1 MLEKLIYTTAIAL
14 GFILIFIY
22 TTRYKNN
29 HLTNIYLVLLIF
41 LYCIR
46 LINKTFTEIAIF
58 SYYQKQIAIFCSV
71 NAIWLFYS
79 YLKKIIY
86 SQKTYKTKELL
97 HFIGCNIIVV
107 IFYIGDKNKNIF
119 PQQIKF
125 HVLILFTY
133 SLVYFIAVVKLT
145 LKNTL
150 NHKSD
155 FLVINIQNKDKK
167 KWILMIVG
175 AFILLFFK
183 SMYKLVFND
192 NPYNNFLIFDAI
204 IWIAIY
210 LKVLYTPEFVYG
222 HEMFRIKNKEFQ
234 RDDIVFGNIWIFGNT
249 NSINTEA
256 LLLKE
261 KINPKIE
268 EYILSIE
275 NIALNTEFFFDEKNK
290 LRELAYKLNIP
301 KSHLKYIFKYHS
313 TISFID
319 FKKLVR
325 IHKTI
330 LLIKQGYL
338 NNNTLESLAEK
349 VGFSSYS
356 PFFKNFKSITGVSP
370 NKFIRSSR

>member
-1 MLEKLIYTTAIAL
+1 MQDEQY
-14 GFILIFIY
+14 
-22 TTRYKNN
+22 
-29 HLTNIYLVLLIF
+29 VL
-41 LYCIR
+41 
-46 LINKTFTEIAIF
+46 
-58 SYYQKQIAIFCSV
+58 
-71 NAIWLFYS
+71 
-79 YLKKIIY
+79 YLKKLIY
-86 SQKTYKTKELL
+86 SQKTYKIKELL

-119 PQQIKF
+119 PLQIKF

-133 SLVYFIAVVKLT
+133 SVVYFIAIVKLI

-155 FLVINIQNKDKK
+155 FLVINLQNKDKK
-167 KWILMIVG
+167 KWILMIGG

-183 SMYKLVFND
+183 SMYILVFYD
-192 NPYNNFLIFDAI
+192 NPYNNFLIFNAI

-234 RDDIVFGNIWIFGNT
+234 RDDIVFDNIWIFGNT
-249 NSINTEA
+249 DSINTEA

-275 NIALNTEFFFDEKNK
+275 NIALNTEFFFDKKNK
-290 LRELAYKLNIP
+290 LSELANKLNIP

-325 IHKTI
+325 IHKVI
-330 LLIKQGYL
+330 LIIKQGYL